1 MPAPTDHAC
10 QLCQR
15 ETRLEFHHLIPRK
28 VHRRPWFARRHSREE
43 MHQRG
48 IWICRLCHRFLHR
61 RFDEVTLGR
70 QFATLPDLLA
80 DPGVQRHIQWAGRQ
94 RPGKR

>member
-1 MPAPTDHAC
+1 MPAPVPTC

-15 ETRLEFHHLIPRK
+15 DTRLEFHHLIPRK
-28 VHRRPWFARRHSREE
+28 VHRRAWFAKRYSRDD

-48 IWICRLCHRFLHR
+48 IWLCRLCHRFVHR
-61 RFDEVTLGR
+61 HFDEVTLGR
-70 QFATLPDLLA
+70 DYATLDRLLA
-80 DPGVQRHIQWAGRQ
+80 DPGVQRPLQWAGRQ